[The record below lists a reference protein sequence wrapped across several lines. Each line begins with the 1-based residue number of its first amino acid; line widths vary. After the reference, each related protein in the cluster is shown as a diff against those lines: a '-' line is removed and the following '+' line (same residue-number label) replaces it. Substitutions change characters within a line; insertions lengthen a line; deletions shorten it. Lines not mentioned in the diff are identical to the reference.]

1 MTLTRT
7 QKIYGAVMIVAA
19 GALVWDRSSTG
30 PAKAVASAGDSPL
43 LQSTPKPIADIRS
56 GRDDS
61 SNSFA
66 ASAAGNRFRQRMA
79 ILARDEQ
86 LDPAAAENAFGLPKK
101 WLTKPLDP
109 ALETVNS
116 PVLSQTQTR
125 IETFRQHHLAAVM
138 VGHRG
143 YANVDGQGI
152 FVGESLDGFKLIS
165 VTKTTALFELDGS
178 PLELHLVS
186 EIKVNRKGS
195 VIENAA
201 PRSGSGPLK

>member
-1 MTLTRT
+1 MKLTRT
-7 QKIYGAVMIVAA
+7 QKIYGAVMIVAV

-30 PAKAVASAGDSPL
+30 PTAALASAGDSLL
-43 LQSTPKPIADIRS
+43 LQSAPKPIADIRT
-56 GRDDS
+56 GRDDP

-66 ASAAGNRFRQRMA
+66 ASAAGNRFRQRLA
-79 ILARDEQ
+79 ILARDER
-86 LDPAAAENAFGLPKK
+86 LEAGVAENAFGLPKK
-101 WLTKPLDP
+101 WLTKPVDP
-109 ALETVNS
+109 VLETGNATV
-116 PVLSQTQTR
+116 PTQTQTR

-186 EIKVNRKGS
+186 EIKVNRKSS

-201 PRSGSGPLK
+201 PRSGVGALK